1 MQTQYTVIGYKIGL
15 YFHKHKLAIQV
26 DELGH
31 VDRNLN
37 NEIERQKALEKKL
50 NCIFIRINPDEK
62 DFNIFKEINQI
73 YRHIS
78 QSKEESKIK
87 EQENKTKEKE
97 NKIKKHKSKFA
108 NELLT
113 YVSNISISLKPTKYF
128 VKKYF
133 PNYKKWKTCD
143 RK

>member
-15 YFHKHKLAIQV
+15 YFHKHKIAIQV

-31 VDRNLN
+31 VDWNCN

-50 NCIFIRINPDEK
+50 NCVFIRINPDEK

-78 QSKEESKIK
+78 QSKEESKTK
-87 EQENKTKEKE
+87 EQENKIKEKE
-97 NKIKKHKSKFA
+97 NKIKKQKSKFA

-113 YVSNISISLKPTKYF
+113 YVSNISIPLKPIKYF

>member
-50 NCIFIRINPDEK
+50 KCIFIRINPNEK

-87 EQENKTKEKE
+87 EQENKIKEKE
-97 NKIKKHKSKFA
+97 NKIKKTKEQVCKSII
-108 NELLT
+108 NLC
-113 YVSNISISLKPTKYF
+113 I
-128 VKKYF
+128 
-133 PNYKKWKTCD
+133 
-143 RK
+143 

>member
-87 EQENKTKEKE
+87 EQENK
-97 NKIKKHKSKFA
+97 IKKQKSKFA

-113 YVSNISISLKPTKYF
+113 YVSNISISLKPIKYF